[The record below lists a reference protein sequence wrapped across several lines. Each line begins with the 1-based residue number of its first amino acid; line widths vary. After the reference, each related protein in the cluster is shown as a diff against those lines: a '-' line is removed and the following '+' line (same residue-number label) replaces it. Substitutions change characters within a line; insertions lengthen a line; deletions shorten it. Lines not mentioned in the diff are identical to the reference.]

1 MTAALVLGGGGVA
14 GIAWEAGILDGLR
27 RAGTDLGA
35 ADLIV
40 GTSAGSVVGTVLRQ
54 GADLESTITT
64 RASLP
69 GPQLNPDMDLVM
81 QAFGIMAD
89 GSLDPVE
96 ARRRVG
102 KLALEAPTGDEGP
115 WIEVL
120 SNGLPS
126 GEWPLGRLLITGVNA
141 ETGEFTVWDR
151 DSGVPLGLAIAAS
164 CAIPCMA
171 PPVTVNGA
179 RYMDGGVASPT
190 NAELARGASLVVVLE
205 PLASLRPRGPLR
217 AELAATGAAETI
229 VIEPDE
235 AVVAAVGTDL
245 MSPDLWLPVFSA
257 GRDQATR
264 ISLDIGDLRRQRA
277 STDM

>member
-14 GIAWEAGILDGLR
+14 GIAWEAGVVDGLR

-54 GADLESTITT
+54 GADLESLITT

-69 GPQLNPDMDLVM
+69 GPQLSPDMDALM
-81 QAFGIMAD
+81 RSFGILAD
-89 GSLDPVE
+89 TSLDPAE

-115 WIEVL
+115 WIKEL
-120 SNGLPS
+120 SAGLPS
-126 GEWPLGRLLITGVNA
+126 SDWPSGPLLITGVNT
-141 ETGEFTVWDR
+141 ETGGFTVWDR
-151 DSGVPLGLAIAAS
+151 DSDVPLGLAIAAS
-164 CAIPCMA
+164 CAVPCVA
-171 PPVTVNGA
+171 PPVTINGT

-190 NAELARGASLVVVLE
+190 NAELARGSSLVVVLE
-205 PLASLRPRGPLR
+205 PLASLRPREALR
-217 AELAATGAAETI
+217 AELKATGASDTV

-235 AVVAAVGTDL
+235 AAVAAFGTDL
-245 MSPDLWLPVFSA
+245 MSHDLWRPVFAA

-264 ISLDIGDLRRQRA
+264 ISAKFPGLG
-277 STDM
+277 

>member
-14 GIAWEAGILDGLR
+14 GIAWEAGVIDGLR

-69 GPQLNPDMDLVM
+69 GPRLNPDMDAVI

-89 GSLDPVE
+89 TSLDPIE

-102 KLALEAPTGDEGP
+102 KLALEAPTGDEGS

-120 SNGLPS
+120 SAGLPS
-126 GEWPLGRLLITGVNA
+126 GEWPSGKLLITGVNT
-141 ETGEFTVWDR
+141 ETGEFAVWDR

-164 CAIPCMA
+164 CAVPCIA
-171 PPVTVNGA
+171 PPVTINGA

-190 NAELARGASLVVVLE
+190 NAKLARGASRVVVLE
-205 PLASLRPRGPLR
+205 PLASLRPREPLR
-217 AELAATGAAETI
+217 AELAATGAAETF

-235 AVVAAVGTDL
+235 AAVAAFGSNL
-245 MSPDLWLPVFSA
+245 MSRDLWLPVFAA

-264 ISLDIGDLRRQRA
+264 LPALGS
-277 STDM
+277 

>member
-1 MTAALVLGGGGVA
+1 MTTALVLGGGGVA
-14 GIAWEAGILDGLR
+14 GIAWEAGVVDGLR

-35 ADLIV
+35 ADVIV

-54 GADLESTITT
+54 GADLESLITT

-69 GPQLNPDMDLVM
+69 GPKLTPDLDALM
-81 QAFGIMAD
+81 QSFGILAD
-89 GSLDPVE
+89 PSLDPAE

-102 KLALEAPTGDEGP
+102 KLALAAPTGDEAP

-120 SNGLPS
+120 SAGLPS
-126 GEWPLGRLLITGVNA
+126 AEWPAERLLITGVNT

-164 CAIPCMA
+164 CAVPCVA
-171 PPVTVNGA
+171 PPVTIDGT

-205 PLASLRPRGPLR
+205 PLASLRPREALA
-217 AELAATGAAETI
+217 AELAATGATDTV

-235 AVVAAVGTDL
+235 ATAAAFGPDL
-245 MSPDLWLPVFSA
+245 MSHDLWLPVFAA
-257 GRDQATR
+257 GRDQAAR
-264 ISLDIGDLRRQRA
+264 ISAKFPGWGN
-277 STDM
+277 